1 MLSLP
6 IDFYSSTSGTTYFES
21 LGSGWRL
28 MDEGDGEERGT
39 PNGRTVE
46 GVIGVDR
53 RAVDGPGFRS
63 WVVAAGQLHVL

>member
-1 MLSLP
+1 MYSDRLH
-6 IDFYSSTSGTTYFES
+6 SSTSGTTYFES

-53 RAVDGPGFRS
+53 RGVDGPGFGS
-63 WVVAAGQLHVL
+63 